1 MNCEQSTSKIL
12 WDNLSLNIE
21 RLKRISDSIN
31 IEDFEKINIKEKID
45 IIRVKIVNFN
55 YYKRIVKK

>member
-21 RLKRISDSIN
+21 RLKRTPDSIS
-31 IEDFEKINIKEKID
+31 IKEKINIIRIKIA
-45 IIRVKIVNFN
+45 NFN
-55 YYKRIVKK
+55 YYNKFT